1 MLREFPCDASRP
13 IASVRVTLPPLLTSA
28 KGMGS
33 RVCASLMLTV
43 AGSPLAG
50 SDKPRSVNIGN
61 HLISSTIKFLLLRIA
76 ISC

>member
-33 RVCASLMLTV
+33 RVCASLTLTV
-43 AGSPLAG
+43 AGPPLAG
-50 SDKPRSVNIGN
+50 SAKPRSVSRGK
-61 HLISSTIKFLLLRIA
+61 HLISSTIKLFLFCIA
-76 ISC
+76 INC